1 MELSISATEF
11 VLSEDNRPDRTRLM
25 TILSGLNLL
34 PHEMNAAIKQL
45 SGGQK
50 AKILLASFDY
60 KKNNILVLDEP
71 TRNISPTSNIEIT
84 KVLKAYPGS
93 ILTISHDWQFLHEVC
108 DVIYE
113 LDNDALKEVS
123 LEAYE

>member
-1 MELSISATEF
+1 
-11 VLSEDNRPDRTRLM
+11 
-25 TILSGLNLL
+25 
-34 PHEMNAAIKQL
+34 MNAAIKQL

-60 KKNNILVLDEP
+60 KNNNILVLDEL
-71 TRNISPTSNIEIT
+71 TRNISPTSIIEIT
-84 KVLKAYPGS
+84 KVLKAYQDS